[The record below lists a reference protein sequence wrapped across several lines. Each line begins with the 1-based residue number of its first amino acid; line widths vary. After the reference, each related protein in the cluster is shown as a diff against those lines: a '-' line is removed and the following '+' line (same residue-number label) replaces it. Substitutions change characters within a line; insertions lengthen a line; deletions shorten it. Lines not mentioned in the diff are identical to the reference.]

1 MKTYPLKAERK
12 RRGWSQAKI
21 AEALGVTTRTV
32 SRWELGLTVP
42 YPYYREQLCAL
53 FGKDARELGLLSDID
68 EHDIVEQT
76 SLVRP
81 TVSDIPGALSS
92 VDSLLG
98 RQDVFMQVKE
108 RLFAGN
114 HVALTALDDLP
125 GIGKTAL
132 AAALASDRE
141 VQTHFRDG
149 VLWTG
154 LGPHPNMLS
163 LLARWGKL
171 LGVAPNQVENVNS
184 RESWGQVLRDAIGT
198 RRLLLII
205 DDAWTAEDALALQV
219 GGPACTYLLTTRQ
232 SQVASGFAQE
242 GTIVIP
248 QLEEADGLDLLTCVP
263 QMVQQDTEGTRV
275 LVQALGGLPLALTLM
290 GKYLA
295 LPSPPPSSPG
305 LCG

>member
-12 RRGWSQAKI
+12 RRGWSQTKI

-53 FGKDARELGLLSDID
+53 FGKDAKELGLLSDID
-68 EHDIVEQT
+68 EHDIVEQAP
-76 SLVRP
+76 LVQP
-81 TVSDIPGALSS
+81 TAPDIPGTLSS

-108 RLFAGN
+108 RLLAGN
-114 HVALTALDDLP
+114 HVALTALGDLP

-132 AAALASDRE
+132 AAALASDWE
-141 VQTHFRDG
+141 VRTHFRDG
-149 VLWTG
+149 VLWAE

-171 LGVAPNQVENVNS
+171 LGVTPNQVENVNS
-184 RESWGQVLRDAIGT
+184 RESWGQALRDAIGT

-205 DDAWTAEDALALQV
+205 DDAWTAEDALTLRV

-232 SQVASGFAQE
+232 SQIASGFAPE

-248 QLEEADGLDLLTCVP
+248 QLAEADGLALLTCFVP
-263 QMVQQDTEGTRV
+263 QMVQQDPEGART
-275 LVQALGGLPLALTLM
+275 LVQGLSSVPLAVTLM
-290 GKYLA
+290 GK
-295 LPSPPPSSPG
+295 
-305 LCG
+305 